1 MYWHAVWKWLPF
13 VAVPYGL
20 AKSRLAKTQANTILW
35 DAFKINLDYELDEM
49 ALKKVLDLGQGFSQQ
64 RQSAPYQKSYLY
76 DTAHAHSMI
85 RLNML
90 SETSFSEGISMP
102 PDHLKSIII
111 MIIHN
116 KVEKNFSGVV
126 QSSTISRST

>member
-1 MYWHAVWKWLPF
+1 MYRSALMYWHAVWKWLPS

-64 RQSAPYQKSYLY
+64 RQSAPPKELPIWHRTRTQHDPTKYAFWNQL
-76 DTAHAHSMI
+76 
-85 RLNML
+85 
-90 SETSFSEGISMP
+90 
-102 PDHLKSIII
+102 
-111 MIIHN
+111 
-116 KVEKNFSGVV
+116 
-126 QSSTISRST
+126 